1 MRNSLLALGLIFSAQ
16 IQAATLDSGLI
27 SENAGFYL
35 HANIEEMQ
43 LAPAGQHIYEWLEDE
58 VLEELRDDTGIDVS
72 DVLTGISVFGP
83 SVSERYHS
91 DEAVFILHGEFS
103 PSDQAQIIEALE
115 QHVDITT
122 SSQSGQTVYHLIK
135 ASRGHDMYLSFG
147 PNQQTIIT
155 KDEAQLERFL
165 DGQQKQLPDTRNK
178 ILILQAESPLVQ
190 GGLNT
195 QIQNNTPWDSSILRN
210 VEQVAVVISDDAGQL
225 RLQAN
230 LLAAKP
236 EMAMALQNLVQ
247 GLIALSALNEDEP
260 EIAEL
265 LSQAHIEAEGNRVV
279 LEITVDPETLMDF
292 VD

>member
-122 SSQSGQTVYHLIK
+122 TTLFRS
-135 ASRGHDMYLSFG
+135 SRGHDMYLSFG